1 MSTYHKP
8 VLLHESLE
16 GLSIR
21 PDGTYVDV
29 TFGGGGH
36 SRAILDQLG
45 EKGKLIA
52 FDQDEDAVAN
62 AINDPRFVLVRQNF
76 RFLKNFLRLHNAI
89 PVDGILAD
97 LGISS
102 HQIDQAE
109 RGFSTRFDGPL
120 DMRMNRSAT
129 MDAEEVL
136 NTYDER
142 QLRNMFREFGDVEN
156 AGKLAMAIVAA
167 REEVSIR
174 SIAELKTAIASCVP
188 RGKEFQYLAKVFQA
202 LRIEINGE
210 MEALKQLLIQA
221 VEVLKP
227 GGRMVVIS
235 YHSLE
240 DRLVKNFFRSGNL
253 EGETEKDFFGN
264 LIRPMEPVNR
274 KPIVPGEEEL
284 KENNRARSAKLRIAE
299 KSGGES
305 LQSAQR
311 HHDEKRD

>member
-1 MSTYHKP
+1 MSNYHNP

-16 GLSIR
+16 ALAIR

-36 SRAILDQLG
+36 SRAILAQLG

-52 FDQDEDAVAN
+52 FDQDEDAGAN
-62 AINDPRFVLVRQNF
+62 IIHDPRFILVKQNF
-76 RFLKNFLRLHNAI
+76 RFLKNLLRLHSAI

-136 NTYDER
+136 NNYDER

-156 AGKLAMAIVAA
+156 AAKLSKTIFAA
-167 REEVSIR
+167 REDVSIR
-174 SIAELKTAIASCVP
+174 SIAELKAVISSCMP
-188 RGKEFQYLAKVFQA
+188 KGKEFQYLAKVFQA

-210 MEALKQLLIQA
+210 MEALKELLLQS

-227 GGRMVVIS
+227 EGRMVVIS

-240 DRLVKNFFRSGNL
+240 DRLVKNYFRTGSL
-253 EGETEKDFFGN
+253 KGEQQKDFFGN
-264 LIRPMEPVNR
+264 IIRPFEPVNR
-274 KPIVPGEEEL
+274 KPIVPSESEL
-284 KENNRARSAKLRIAE
+284 NLNNRSRSAKLRIAI
-299 KSGGES
+299 KS
-305 LQSAQR
+305 A
-311 HHDEKRD
+311 

>member
-1 MSTYHKP
+1 MSNYHNP

-16 GLSIR
+16 ALAIR

-36 SRAILDQLG
+36 SRAILAQLG

-52 FDQDEDAVAN
+52 FDQDEDAGAN
-62 AINDPRFVLVRQNF
+62 IIHDPRFILVKQNF
-76 RFLKNFLRLHNAI
+76 RFLKNLLRLHSAI

-136 NTYDER
+136 NNYDER

-156 AGKLAMAIVAA
+156 AAKLSKTIFAA

-174 SIAELKTAIASCVP
+174 SIAELKAVISSCMP
-188 RGKEFQYLAKVFQA
+188 KGKEFQYLAKVFQA

-210 MEALKQLLIQA
+210 MEALKELLLQS

-227 GGRMVVIS
+227 EGRMVVIS

-240 DRLVKNFFRSGNL
+240 DRLVKNYFRTGSL
-253 EGETEKDFFGN
+253 KGEQEKDFFGN
-264 LIRPMEPVNR
+264 IIRPFEPVNR
-274 KPIVPGEEEL
+274 KPIVPSESEL
-284 KENNRARSAKLRIAE
+284 NLNNRSRSAKLRIAI
-299 KSGGES
+299 KS
-305 LQSAQR
+305 A
-311 HHDEKRD
+311 

>member
-1 MSTYHKP
+1 MSNYHNP

-16 GLSIR
+16 ALAIR

-36 SRAILDQLG
+36 SRAILAQLG

-52 FDQDEDAVAN
+52 FDQDEDAGAN
-62 AINDPRFVLVRQNF
+62 IINDPRFILVKQNF
-76 RFLKNFLRLHNAI
+76 RFLKNLLRLHSAI

-136 NTYDER
+136 NNYDER

-156 AGKLAMAIVAA
+156 AAKLSKTIFAA
-167 REEVSIR
+167 REKVSIR
-174 SIAELKTAIASCVP
+174 SIAELKAVISSCMP
-188 RGKEFQYLAKVFQA
+188 KGKEFQYLAKVFQA

-210 MEALKQLLIQA
+210 MEALKELLLQS

-227 GGRMVVIS
+227 EGRMVVIS

-240 DRLVKNFFRSGNL
+240 DRLVKNYFRTGSL
-253 EGETEKDFFGN
+253 KGEQQKDFFGN
-264 LIRPMEPVNR
+264 IIRPFEPVNR
-274 KPIVPGEEEL
+274 KPIVPSESEL
-284 KENNRARSAKLRIAE
+284 NLNNRSRSAKLRIAI
-299 KSGGES
+299 KS
-305 LQSAQR
+305 A
-311 HHDEKRD
+311 

>member
-1 MSTYHKP
+1 MSTYHNP

-36 SRAILDQLG
+36 SRAILAQLG
-45 EKGKLIA
+45 EKGRLIA

-62 AINDPRFVLVRQNF
+62 AINDPRFILVRQNF

-102 HQIDQAE
+102 HQIDE
-109 RGFSTRFDGPL
+109 PGRGFSTRFDGPL
-120 DMRMNRSAT
+120 DMRMNRSAS

-142 QLRNMFREFGDVEN
+142 QLRNVFREFGDIEN
-156 AGKLAMAIVAA
+156 AGKLSKAILAA
-167 REEVSIR
+167 REETSIK
-174 SIAELKTAIASCVP
+174 SIAELKEAITSCVP
-188 RGKEFQYLAKVFQA
+188 KGKEFQYLAKVFQA

-210 MEALKQLLIQA
+210 MEALKQLLLQS

-227 GGRMVVIS
+227 EGRMVVIA

-264 LIRPMEPVNR
+264 LIRPLEPVNR

-299 KSGGES
+299 R
-305 LQSAQR
+305 SATTDGPEGPRQ
-311 HHDEKRD
+311 

>member
-1 MSTYHKP
+1 MSTYHSP

-16 GLSIR
+16 GLAVR
-21 PDGTYVDV
+21 PDGTYIDV

-36 SRAILDQLG
+36 SRAILEKLG

-62 AINDPRFVLVRQNF
+62 AIDDPRFILVRQNF
-76 RFLKNFLRLHNAI
+76 RFLKNFLRLHNGI
-89 PVDGILAD
+89 PADGILAD

-102 HQIDQAE
+102 HQIDE
-109 RGFSTRFDGPL
+109 PGRGFSTRFDGPL

-129 MDAEEVL
+129 MDAEQLL

-142 QLRNMFREFGDVEN
+142 QLRNIFREFGDIEN
-156 AGKLAMAIVAA
+156 AGKLAHAIIAA
-167 REEVSIR
+167 REISSIR
-174 SIAELKTAIASCVP
+174 SIAELKEAIAGCVP
-188 RGKEFQYLAKVFQA
+188 KGKEFQYLAKVFQA

-210 MEALKQLLIQA
+210 MEALKQLLQQS

-227 GGRMVVIS
+227 GGRMVVIA

-240 DRLVKNFFRSGNL
+240 DRLVKNFFRTGNF
-253 EGETEKDFFGN
+253 EGETEKDFYGN

-274 KPIVPGEEEL
+274 KPITPGEEEL
-284 KENNRARSAKLRIAE
+284 NENNRARSAKLRIAE
-299 KSGGES
+299 KSATIINPEGPG
-305 LQSAQR
+305 
-311 HHDEKRD
+311 K

>member
-1 MSTYHKP
+1 MSNYHNP

-16 GLSIR
+16 ALAIR

-36 SRAILDQLG
+36 SRAILAQLG

-52 FDQDEDAVAN
+52 FDQDEDAGAN
-62 AINDPRFVLVRQNF
+62 IINDPRFILVKQNF
-76 RFLKNFLRLHNAI
+76 RFLKNLLRLHSAI

-136 NTYDER
+136 NNYDER

-156 AGKLAMAIVAA
+156 AAKLSKTIFAA

-174 SIAELKTAIASCVP
+174 SIAELKAVISSCMP
-188 RGKEFQYLAKVFQA
+188 KGKEFQYLAKVFQA

-210 MEALKQLLIQA
+210 MEALKELLLQSVA
-221 VEVLKP
+221 VLKP
-227 GGRMVVIS
+227 EGRMVVIS

-240 DRLVKNFFRSGNL
+240 DRLVKNYFRTGSL
-253 EGETEKDFFGN
+253 KGEQQKDFFGN
-264 LIRPMEPVNR
+264 IIRPFEPVNR
-274 KPIVPGEEEL
+274 KPIVPSESEL
-284 KENNRARSAKLRIAE
+284 NLNNRSRSAKLRIAI
-299 KSGGES
+299 KS
-305 LQSAQR
+305 A
-311 HHDEKRD
+311 

>member
-1 MSTYHKP
+1 MSNYHNP

-16 GLSIR
+16 ALAIR

-36 SRAILDQLG
+36 SRAILAQLG

-52 FDQDEDAVAN
+52 FDQDEDAGAN
-62 AINDPRFVLVRQNF
+62 IIHDPRFILVKQNF
-76 RFLKNFLRLHNAI
+76 RFLKNLLRLHSAI

-136 NTYDER
+136 NNYDER

-156 AGKLAMAIVAA
+156 AAKLSKIIFAA

-174 SIAELKTAIASCVP
+174 SIAELKAVISSCMP
-188 RGKEFQYLAKVFQA
+188 KGKEFQYLAKVFQA

-210 MEALKQLLIQA
+210 MEALKELLLQS

-227 GGRMVVIS
+227 EGRMVVIS

-240 DRLVKNFFRSGNL
+240 DRLVKNYFRTGSL
-253 EGETEKDFFGN
+253 KGEQQKDFFGN
-264 LIRPMEPVNR
+264 IIRPFEPVNR
-274 KPIVPGEEEL
+274 KPIVPSESEL
-284 KENNRARSAKLRIAE
+284 NLNNRSRSAKLRIAI
-299 KSGGES
+299 KS
-305 LQSAQR
+305 A
-311 HHDEKRD
+311 

>member
-1 MSTYHKP
+1 MSNYHNP

-16 GLSIR
+16 ALAIR

-36 SRAILDQLG
+36 SRAILAQLG

-52 FDQDEDAVAN
+52 FDQDEDASVN
-62 AINDPRFVLVRQNF
+62 IINDPRFILVKQNF
-76 RFLKNFLRLHNAI
+76 RFLKNLLRLHSAI

-136 NTYDER
+136 NNYDER

-156 AGKLAMAIVAA
+156 AAKLSKTIFAA
-167 REEVSIR
+167 REKVSIR
-174 SIAELKTAIASCVP
+174 SIAELKAVISSCMP
-188 RGKEFQYLAKVFQA
+188 KGKEFQYLAKVFQA

-210 MEALKQLLIQA
+210 MEALKELLLQS

-227 GGRMVVIS
+227 EGRMVVIS

-240 DRLVKNFFRSGNL
+240 DRLVKNYFRTGSL
-253 EGETEKDFFGN
+253 KGEQQKDFFGN
-264 LIRPMEPVNR
+264 IIRPFEPVNR
-274 KPIVPGEEEL
+274 KPIVPSESEL
-284 KENNRARSAKLRIAE
+284 NLNNRSRSAKLRIAI
-299 KSGGES
+299 KS
-305 LQSAQR
+305 A
-311 HHDEKRD
+311 

>member
-1 MSTYHKP
+1 MSNYHNP

-16 GLSIR
+16 ALAIR

-36 SRAILDQLG
+36 SRAILAQLG

-52 FDQDEDAVAN
+52 FDQDEDAGAN
-62 AINDPRFVLVRQNF
+62 IIHDPRFILVKQNF
-76 RFLKNFLRLHNAI
+76 RFLKNLLRLHSAI

-136 NTYDER
+136 NNYDER

-156 AGKLAMAIVAA
+156 AAKLSKTIFAA

-174 SIAELKTAIASCVP
+174 SIAELKAVISSCMP
-188 RGKEFQYLAKVFQA
+188 KGKEFQYLAKVFQA

-210 MEALKQLLIQA
+210 MEALKELLLQS

-227 GGRMVVIS
+227 EGRMVVIS

-240 DRLVKNFFRSGNL
+240 DRLVKNYFRTGSL
-253 EGETEKDFFGN
+253 KGEQQKDFFGN
-264 LIRPMEPVNR
+264 IIRPFEPVNR
-274 KPIVPGEEEL
+274 KPIVPSESEL
-284 KENNRARSAKLRIAE
+284 NLNNRSRSAKLRIAI
-299 KSGGES
+299 KS
-305 LQSAQR
+305 A
-311 HHDEKRD
+311 

>member
-1 MSTYHKP
+1 MSNYHNP
-8 VLLHESLE
+8 VLLHEGLE
-16 GLSIR
+16 ALAIR

-36 SRAILDQLG
+36 SRAILAQLG

-52 FDQDEDAVAN
+52 FDQDEDAGAN
-62 AINDPRFVLVRQNF
+62 IINDPRFILVKQNF
-76 RFLKNFLRLHNAI
+76 RFLKNLLRLHSAI

-136 NTYDER
+136 NNYDER

-156 AGKLAMAIVAA
+156 AAKLSKTIFAA
-167 REEVSIR
+167 REDVSIR
-174 SIAELKTAIASCVP
+174 SIAELKAVISSCMP
-188 RGKEFQYLAKVFQA
+188 KGKEFQYLAKVFQA

-210 MEALKQLLIQA
+210 MEALKELLLQS

-227 GGRMVVIS
+227 EGRMVVIS

-240 DRLVKNFFRSGNL
+240 DRLVKNYFRTGSL
-253 EGETEKDFFGN
+253 KGEQQKDFFGN
-264 LIRPMEPVNR
+264 IIRPFEPVNR
-274 KPIVPGEEEL
+274 KPIVPSESEL
-284 KENNRARSAKLRIAE
+284 NLNNRSRSAKLRIAI
-299 KSGGES
+299 KS
-305 LQSAQR
+305 A
-311 HHDEKRD
+311 

>member
-1 MSTYHKP
+1 MSNYHNP

-16 GLSIR
+16 ALAIR

-36 SRAILDQLG
+36 SRAILAQLG

-52 FDQDEDAVAN
+52 FDQDEDAGAN
-62 AINDPRFVLVRQNF
+62 IINDPRFILVKQNF
-76 RFLKNFLRLHNAI
+76 RFLKNLLRLHSAI

-136 NTYDER
+136 NNYDER

-156 AGKLAMAIVAA
+156 AAKLSKTIFSA

-174 SIAELKTAIASCVP
+174 SIAELKAVISSCMP
-188 RGKEFQYLAKVFQA
+188 KGKEFQYLAKVFQA

-210 MEALKQLLIQA
+210 MEALKELLLQS

-227 GGRMVVIS
+227 EGRMVVIS

-240 DRLVKNFFRSGNL
+240 DRLVKNYFRTGSL
-253 EGETEKDFFGN
+253 KGEQQKDFFGN
-264 LIRPMEPVNR
+264 IIRPFEPVNR
-274 KPIVPGEEEL
+274 KPIVPSESEL
-284 KENNRARSAKLRIAE
+284 NLNNRSRSAKLRIAI
-299 KSGGES
+299 KS
-305 LQSAQR
+305 A
-311 HHDEKRD
+311 

>member
-1 MSTYHKP
+1 MSTYHNP

-21 PDGTYVDV
+21 PDGTYIDV

-36 SRAILDQLG
+36 SRAILEQLG
-45 EKGKLIA
+45 EKGRLIA
-52 FDQDEDAVAN
+52 FDQDEDAVVN
-62 AINDPRFVLVRQNF
+62 AINDPRFILVRQNF

-102 HQIDQAE
+102 HQIDE
-109 RGFSTRFDGPL
+109 PGRGFSTRFDGPL
-120 DMRMNRSAT
+120 DMRMNRSAS

-142 QLRNMFREFGDVEN
+142 QLRNIFREFGDIDN
-156 AGKLAMAIVAA
+156 AGKLAMAVLAA
-167 REEVSIR
+167 REETSIR
-174 SIAELKTAIASCVP
+174 SIAELKEAIAGCVP
-188 RGKEFQYLAKVFQA
+188 KGKEFQYLAKVFQA

-210 MEALKQLLIQA
+210 MEALKQLLQQSA
-221 VEVLKP
+221 EVLKP
-227 GGRMVVIS
+227 EGRMVVIS

-240 DRLVKNFFRSGNL
+240 DRLVKNFFRAGNF
-253 EGETEKDFFGN
+253 EGEVEKDFYGN

-274 KPIVPGEEEL
+274 KPIVAGEEEL

-299 KSGGES
+299 R
-305 LQSAQR
+305 SATINGQEDR
-311 HHDEKRD
+311 GNDEKRN

>member
-1 MSTYHKP
+1 MSNYHNP

-16 GLSIR
+16 ALAIR

-36 SRAILDQLG
+36 SRAILAQLG

-52 FDQDEDAVAN
+52 FDQDEDAGAN
-62 AINDPRFVLVRQNF
+62 IINDPRFILVKQNF
-76 RFLKNFLRLHNAI
+76 RFLKNLLRLHSAI
-89 PVDGILAD
+89 PVDGIIAD

-136 NTYDER
+136 NNYDER

-156 AGKLAMAIVAA
+156 AAKLSKTIFAA

-174 SIAELKTAIASCVP
+174 SIAELKAVISSCMP
-188 RGKEFQYLAKVFQA
+188 KGKEFQYLAKVFQA

-210 MEALKQLLIQA
+210 MEALKELLLQS

-227 GGRMVVIS
+227 EGRMVVIS

-240 DRLVKNFFRSGNL
+240 DRLVKNYFRTGSL
-253 EGETEKDFFGN
+253 KGEQEKDFFGN
-264 LIRPMEPVNR
+264 IIRPFEPVNR
-274 KPIVPGEEEL
+274 KPIVPSESEL
-284 KENNRARSAKLRIAE
+284 NLNNRSRSAKLRIAI
-299 KSGGES
+299 KS
-305 LQSAQR
+305 A
-311 HHDEKRD
+311 

>member
-1 MSTYHKP
+1 MSNYHNP

-16 GLSIR
+16 ALAIR

-36 SRAILDQLG
+36 SRAILAQLG

-52 FDQDEDAVAN
+52 FDQDEDAGAN
-62 AINDPRFVLVRQNF
+62 IINDPRFILVKQNF
-76 RFLKNFLRLHNAI
+76 RFLKNLLRLHSAI

-136 NTYDER
+136 NNYDER

-156 AGKLAMAIVAA
+156 AAKLSKTIFAA
-167 REEVSIR
+167 REDVSIR
-174 SIAELKTAIASCVP
+174 SIAELKAVISSCMP
-188 RGKEFQYLAKVFQA
+188 KGKEFQYLAKVFQA

-210 MEALKQLLIQA
+210 MEALKELLLQS

-227 GGRMVVIS
+227 EGRMVVIS

-240 DRLVKNFFRSGNL
+240 DRLVKNYFRTGSL
-253 EGETEKDFFGN
+253 KGEQEKDFFGN
-264 LIRPMEPVNR
+264 IIRPFEPVNR
-274 KPIVPGEEEL
+274 KPIVPSESEL
-284 KENNRARSAKLRIAE
+284 NLNNRSRSAKLRIAI
-299 KSGGES
+299 KS
-305 LQSAQR
+305 A
-311 HHDEKRD
+311 

>member
-1 MSTYHKP
+1 MSNYHNP

-16 GLSIR
+16 ALAIR

-36 SRAILDQLG
+36 SRAILAQLG

-52 FDQDEDAVAN
+52 FDQDEDAGAN
-62 AINDPRFVLVRQNF
+62 IIHDPRFILVKQNF
-76 RFLKNFLRLHNAI
+76 RFLKNLLRLHSAI
-89 PVDGILAD
+89 PVDGIIAD

-136 NTYDER
+136 NNYDER

-156 AGKLAMAIVAA
+156 AAKLSKTIFAA
-167 REEVSIR
+167 REKVSIR
-174 SIAELKTAIASCVP
+174 SIAELKAVISSCMP
-188 RGKEFQYLAKVFQA
+188 KGKEFQYLAKVFQT

-210 MEALKQLLIQA
+210 MEALKELLLQS

-227 GGRMVVIS
+227 EGRMVVIS

-240 DRLVKNFFRSGNL
+240 DRLVKNYFRTGSL
-253 EGETEKDFFGN
+253 KGEQQKDFFGN
-264 LIRPMEPVNR
+264 IIRPFEPVNR
-274 KPIVPGEEEL
+274 KPIVPSESEL
-284 KENNRARSAKLRIAE
+284 NLNNRSRSAKLRIAI
-299 KSGGES
+299 KS
-305 LQSAQR
+305 A
-311 HHDEKRD
+311 

>member
-1 MSTYHKP
+1 MQWAIREMMSTYHNP
-8 VLLHESLE
+8 VLLNESLE
-16 GLSIR
+16 GLAIQS
-21 PDGTYVDV
+21 DGTYVDV

-36 SRAILDQLG
+36 SRAMLAQLG

-52 FDQDEDAVAN
+52 FDQDEDAVVN
-62 AINDPRFVLVRQNF
+62 AIDDPRFILVRQNF

-102 HQIDQAE
+102 HQIDEPE

-129 MDAEEVL
+129 TDAEEVL

-156 AGKLAMAIVAA
+156 AAKLANIIVSA
-167 REEVSIR
+167 RENVSMR
-174 SIAELKTAIASCVP
+174 SIAELKEIIAPCTP

-210 MEALKQLLIQA
+210 MDALKQLLLQSM
-221 VEVLKP
+221 EVLKP

-240 DRLVKNFFRSGNL
+240 DRLVKNFFRTGNF

-264 LIRPMEPVNR
+264 LIRPMEPINR
-274 KPIVPGEEEL
+274 KPIIPSDEEL
-284 KENNRARSAKLRIAE
+284 KENNRARSAKLRIAV
-299 KSGGES
+299 KS
-305 LQSAQR
+305 L
-311 HHDEKRD
+311 

>member
-1 MSTYHKP
+1 MSNYHNP

-16 GLSIR
+16 ALAIR

-36 SRAILDQLG
+36 SRAILAQLG

-52 FDQDEDAVAN
+52 FDQDEDAGAN
-62 AINDPRFVLVRQNF
+62 IINDPRFILVKQNF
-76 RFLKNFLRLHNAI
+76 RFLKNLLRLHSAI

-136 NTYDER
+136 NNYDER

-156 AGKLAMAIVAA
+156 AAKLSKTIFAA
-167 REEVSIR
+167 RKEVSIR
-174 SIAELKTAIASCVP
+174 SIAELKAVISSCMP
-188 RGKEFQYLAKVFQA
+188 KGKEFQYLAKVFQA

-210 MEALKQLLIQA
+210 MEALKELLLQS

-227 GGRMVVIS
+227 EGRMVVIS

-240 DRLVKNFFRSGNL
+240 DRLVKNYFRTGSL
-253 EGETEKDFFGN
+253 KGEQEKDFFGN
-264 LIRPMEPVNR
+264 IIRPFEPVNR
-274 KPIVPGEEEL
+274 KPIVPSESEL
-284 KENNRARSAKLRIAE
+284 NLNNRSRSAKLRIAI
-299 KSGGES
+299 KS
-305 LQSAQR
+305 A
-311 HHDEKRD
+311 

>member
-1 MSTYHKP
+1 MSNYHNP

-16 GLSIR
+16 ALAIR

-36 SRAILDQLG
+36 SRAILAQLG

-52 FDQDEDAVAN
+52 FDQDEDAGAN
-62 AINDPRFVLVRQNF
+62 IINDPRFILVKQNF
-76 RFLKNFLRLHNAI
+76 RFLKNLLRLHSAI

-136 NTYDER
+136 NNYDER

-156 AGKLAMAIVAA
+156 AAKLSKTIFAA
-167 REEVSIR
+167 REDVSIR
-174 SIAELKTAIASCVP
+174 SIAELKAVISSCMP
-188 RGKEFQYLAKVFQA
+188 KGKEFQYLAKVFQA

-210 MEALKQLLIQA
+210 MEALKELLLQS

-227 GGRMVVIS
+227 EGRMVVIS

-240 DRLVKNFFRSGNL
+240 DRLVKNYFRTGSL
-253 EGETEKDFFGN
+253 KGEQQKDFFGN
-264 LIRPMEPVNR
+264 IIRPFEPVNR
-274 KPIVPGEEEL
+274 KPIVPSESEL
-284 KENNRARSAKLRIAE
+284 NLNNRSRSAKLRIAI
-299 KSGGES
+299 KS
-305 LQSAQR
+305 A
-311 HHDEKRD
+311 

>member
-1 MSTYHKP
+1 MSNYHNP

-16 GLSIR
+16 ALAIR

-36 SRAILDQLG
+36 SRAILAQLG

-52 FDQDEDAVAN
+52 FDQDEDAGAN
-62 AINDPRFVLVRQNF
+62 IIHDPRFILVKQNF
-76 RFLKNFLRLHNAI
+76 RFLKNLLRLHSAI

-136 NTYDER
+136 NNYDER

-156 AGKLAMAIVAA
+156 AAKLSKTIFSA

-174 SIAELKTAIASCVP
+174 SIAELKAVISSCMP
-188 RGKEFQYLAKVFQA
+188 KGKEFQYLAKVFQA

-210 MEALKQLLIQA
+210 MEALKELLLQS

-227 GGRMVVIS
+227 EGRMVVIS

-240 DRLVKNFFRSGNL
+240 DRLVKNYFRTGSL
-253 EGETEKDFFGN
+253 KGEQEKDFFGN
-264 LIRPMEPVNR
+264 IIRPFEPVNR
-274 KPIVPGEEEL
+274 KPIVPSESEL
-284 KENNRARSAKLRIAE
+284 NLNNRSRSAKLRIAI
-299 KSGGES
+299 KST
-305 LQSAQR
+305 
-311 HHDEKRD
+311 

>member
-1 MSTYHKP
+1 MSNYHNP

-16 GLSIR
+16 ALAIR

-36 SRAILDQLG
+36 SRAILAQLS

-52 FDQDEDAVAN
+52 FDQDEDAGAN
-62 AINDPRFVLVRQNF
+62 IINDPRFILVKQNF
-76 RFLKNFLRLHNAI
+76 RFLKNLLRLHSAI

-136 NTYDER
+136 NNYDER
-142 QLRNMFREFGDVEN
+142 QLRNIFREFGDVEN
-156 AGKLAMAIVAA
+156 AAKLSKTIFAA

-174 SIAELKTAIASCVP
+174 SIAELKAVISSCLP
-188 RGKEFQYLAKVFQA
+188 KGKEFQYLAKVFQA

-210 MEALKQLLIQA
+210 MEALKELLLQS

-227 GGRMVVIS
+227 EGRMVVIS

-240 DRLVKNFFRSGNL
+240 DRLVKNYFRTGSL
-253 EGETEKDFFGN
+253 KGEQEKDFFGN
-264 LIRPMEPVNR
+264 IIRPFEPVNR
-274 KPIVPGEEEL
+274 KPIVPSESEL
-284 KENNRARSAKLRIAE
+284 NLNNRSRSAKLRIAI
-299 KSGGES
+299 KS
-305 LQSAQR
+305 A
-311 HHDEKRD
+311 

>member
-1 MSTYHKP
+1 MSTYHRP

-36 SRAILDQLG
+36 SRAILAKLG

-62 AINDPRFVLVRQNF
+62 AIDDPRFILVRQNF

-102 HQIDQAE
+102 HQIDE
-109 RGFSTRFDGPL
+109 PGRGFSTRFDGPL
-120 DMRMNRSAT
+120 DMRMNRSANL
-129 MDAEEVL
+129 DAEQLL

-142 QLRNMFREFGDVEN
+142 QLRNIFREFGDIEN
-156 AGKLAMAIVAA
+156 AGKLANAIVAA
-167 REEVSIR
+167 REISSIR
-174 SIAELKTAIASCVP
+174 SIAELKEAIAKCIP
-188 RGKEFQYLAKVFQA
+188 KGKEFQYLAKVFQA

-210 MEALKQLLIQA
+210 MEALKQLLLQSE
-221 VEVLKP
+221 EVLKP
-227 GGRMVVIS
+227 GGRMVVIA

-240 DRLVKNFFRSGNL
+240 DRLVKNFFRTGNF
-253 EGETEKDFFGN
+253 EGETEKDFYGN
-264 LIRPMEPVNR
+264 LLRPMEPVNR
-274 KPIVPGEEEL
+274 KPITPGEEEL
-284 KENNRARSAKLRIAE
+284 NENNRARSAKLRIAE
-299 KSGGES
+299 KSAPIKSPEGPG
-305 LQSAQR
+305 
-311 HHDEKRD
+311 K